1 MIWFLKND
9 VKMVRFHISS
19 WLKVFKSKKYLQAAE
34 RCADVIWK
42 RGLLK
47 AGYGL
52 CHGVS
57 GNAYAFLAMYQETG
71 DVEYLKKAK
80 RFCNFACDYG
90 RHGCPTPDSP
100 FSLFEGMSGV
110 VYFLDDMEKVLDNP
124 DENIKEATFPCYYVS
139 GNINKIPSHQ
149 N

>member
-1 MIWFLKND
+1 MI
-9 VKMVRFHISS
+9 RFHNNSC
-19 WLKVFKSKKYLQAAE
+19 LKVFKSNQKKYLQAAE

-71 DVEYLKKAK
+71 DLEYLQKAK

-90 RHGCPTPDSP
+90 KHGCRTPDSP
-100 FSLFEGMSGV
+100 FSLFEGMSGT

-124 DENIKEATFPCYYVS
+124 DKNLKKATFPGFYVS
-139 GNINKIPSHQ
+139 GKSTKIPRHQ
-149 N
+149 NQ

>member
-1 MIWFLKND
+1 M
-9 VKMVRFHISS
+9 
-19 WLKVFKSKKYLQAAE
+19 QAAE

-71 DVEYLKKAK
+71 DVEYLQKAK

-90 RHGCPTPDSP
+90 KHGCKTPDSP
-100 FSLFEGMSGV
+100 FSLFEGMSGT

-124 DENIKEATFPCYYVS
+124 DKNLKKATFPTKRQEGRPFWGQTREERS
-139 GNINKIPSHQ
+139 PSPSRGHAKDFPTR
-149 N
+149 